1 MKIQIESHQQNP
13 QQQEQD
19 NGVLEDLFKD
29 LLKNGIEAILEN
41 GIVSLKMPLELF
53 AELGLDSILDK
64 GMER

>member
-13 QQQEQD
+13 QEQD

-53 AELGLDSILDK
+53 AELGLDSILEK